1 MEDRRNND
9 GCYTMKALVT
19 GGAGFIG
26 SHIVDRLLNDGH
38 KVVVLDDFSTGH
50 RHNLT
55 DNKALTVVEGDI
67 SNPEIVDQCMLGIDW
82 VFHKAAVASVPKTVN
97 DPVGSSAVNYQG
109 TLQLLESASKNNV
122 KRFVFASS
130 AALYGDEPTLPKDE
144 TMYPVTLSPYAVD
157 KLASEFACGMYT
169 KLYGLETVCLRY
181 FNVYGPRQDPGSPYS
196 GVISIFTDKLKN
208 NETPTIFGD
217 GEQTRDFVFVGD
229 VVEANMKAITSE
241 KGTGEFFNIATG
253 NKITLNNLLN
263 ILYEIYS
270 IDFKV
275 SYAEVRK
282 GDIKESYAVVNK
294 AKEQLNWCSL
304 VELKQGLKLLCDSL

>member
-1 MEDRRNND
+1 
-9 GCYTMKALVT
+9 MKALVT

-38 KVVVLDDFSTGH
+38 EVIVLDNFSTGH
-50 RHNLT
+50 RSNLPESS
-55 DNKALTVVEGDI
+55 ALTIVEGDI
-67 SNPEIVDQCMLGIDW
+67 SHANTVKQCMIGIDW
-82 VFHKAAVASVPKTVN
+82 VFHKAAVASVAKTVN

-109 TLQLLESASKNNV
+109 TLNLLEAARNNNV

-130 AALYGDEPTLPKDE
+130 AALYGDEPTLPKIE
-144 TMYPVTLSPYAVD
+144 TMCPVTLSPYAVD

-181 FNVYGPRQDPGSPYS
+181 FNVYGPKQDPSSPYS

-208 NETPTIFGD
+208 KETPTIFGD
-217 GEQTRDFVFVGD
+217 GEQTRDFVYVAD
-229 VVEANMKAITSE
+229 VVEANMKAVTAQQGS
-241 KGTGEFFNIATG
+241 GEYYNIATG
-253 NKITLNNLLN
+253 KKITLNKLLAS
-263 ILYEIYS
+263 LYKIYN

-275 SYAEVRK
+275 HYGDVRE

-294 AKEQLNWCSL
+294 ASSILKWQPS
-304 VELKQGLKLLCDSL
+304 VELDQGLKLLCASL